1 MLLTGCALT
10 FFSKGV
16 LLTFVSSTKAQNEK
30 TQFHSSQIGEDAS
43 LLMAANLLQLLC
55 CCLLD
60 HTDPDIVFDFHT
72 SAVAGRLKGSV
83 ICRNWQC
90 QNKQP
95 FSHLLRPFNKLI
107 PANQTERHW
116 SPVAVPGSVPGLD
129 SVCTV
134 VHLLLI
140 LRKD

>member
-60 HTDPDIVFDFHT
+60 QTDPDIVFDFHT

-116 SPVAVPGSVPGLD
+116 SPVAVSGSVPGLD

>member
-1 MLLTGCALT
+1 MFLL

-30 TQFHSSQIGEDAS
+30 TQFHSSKIGEDAS

-83 ICRNWQC
+83 MCRN
-90 QNKQP
+90 
-95 FSHLLRPFNKLI
+95 
-107 PANQTERHW
+107 
-116 SPVAVPGSVPGLD
+116 
-129 SVCTV
+129 
-134 VHLLLI
+134 
-140 LRKD
+140 